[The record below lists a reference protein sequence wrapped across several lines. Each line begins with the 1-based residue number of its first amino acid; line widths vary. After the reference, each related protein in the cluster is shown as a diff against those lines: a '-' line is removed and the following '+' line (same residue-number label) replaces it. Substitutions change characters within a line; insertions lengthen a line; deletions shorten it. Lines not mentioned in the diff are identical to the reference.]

1 MQVRRFRPRA
11 ELRTPMQLYNSLAR
25 RKQTFSPR
33 DPQRVTLYVCG
44 PTVYSYP
51 HIGNARPAV
60 VFDVLYR
67 LLRDRFPNV
76 VYARNITDLDD
87 KINAA
92 AAAESVGID
101 VITQRFARVY
111 HEDMEALGVLAPD
124 IEPCATAHIP
134 EMVSIIELLLA
145 SGHAYVADR
154 HVLFHVP
161 SFPDYGRLS
170 RRDRR
175 EMLAGARVDVAPY
188 KRDDADFV
196 LWKPSTAGQPAWD
209 SPWGPGRPG
218 WHTECVCMIEK
229 HLGQTIDIHGGGHD
243 LQFPHHEN
251 EIAQARCAHGD
262 APLARFWMH
271 NGFVNVNAEKMS
283 KSVGNVLLVR
293 ELLEQAPGEAIRFAL
308 LSAHYRKPLEWN
320 EQTLPRACRVLDRLY
335 AALEGSPVDAGI
347 DIEVPEPIRIP
358 LEDDLN
364 TPLVIASLH
373 AMAQAMP
380 APDAPERARE
390 QARLRAGGRLLG
402 LLQEDANA
410 WTVARRGRVQDVD
423 EIERLVREREQAR
436 ERKDY
441 PEADRL
447 RGLLD
452 ARGIVLKDGPTGT
465 QWRKAG

>member
-1 MQVRRFRPRA
+1 
-11 ELRTPMQLYNSLAR
+11 MQLYNSLAR
-25 RKQTFSPR
+25 RKQPFSPH
-33 DPQRVTLYVCG
+33 DPHRVTLYVCG
-44 PTVYSYP
+44 PTVYSFP

-67 LLRDRFPNV
+67 LLRLHFGTV

-87 KINAA
+87 KIYAA
-92 AAAESVGID
+92 AAAQGVGID
-101 VITQRFARVY
+101 VITQRFTRVY

-124 IEPCATAHIP
+124 LEPRATEHMP
-134 EMVSIIELLLA
+134 EMVAIIESLIG
-145 SGHAYVADR
+145 SGNAYVADG

-196 LWKPSTAGQPAWD
+196 LWKPSAPGQPAWD

-218 WHTECVCMIEK
+218 WHTECVSMIAK

-251 EIAQARCAHGD
+251 EIAQARCAHHD

-283 KSVGNVLLVR
+283 KSIGNVLLVR
-293 ELLEQAPGEAIRFAL
+293 DLLEEAPGEAIRFAL
-308 LSAHYRKPLEWN
+308 LSAHYRKPLDWN
-320 EQTLPRACRVLDRLY
+320 EQTLPRACRALDRMY
-335 AALEGSPVDAGI
+335 AALAGSPCAAGLGVA
-347 DIEVPEPIRIP
+347 VPPP
-358 LEDDLN
+358 VLAALEDDLN
-364 TPLVIASLH
+364 TPQVIASLH
-373 AMAQAMP
+373 AMAQRITTL
-380 APDAPERARE
+380 DARERASE
-390 QARLRAGGRLLG
+390 QARLRAAGALLG
-402 LLQEDANA
+402 LLQGDAGEWA
-410 WTVARRGRVQDVD
+410 DARRGFVQGVD

-441 PEADRL
+441 AEADRI

-452 ARGIVLKDGPTGT
+452 ARGIVLEDGPAGT

>member
-1 MQVRRFRPRA
+1 
-11 ELRTPMQLYNSLAR
+11 MQLYNSLAR
-25 RKQTFSPR
+25 RKQNFTPH
-33 DPQRVTLYVCG
+33 DPQRVTMYVCG

-67 LLRDRFPNV
+67 LLRQRFATV

-92 AAAESVGID
+92 AATQGVAIEI
-101 VITQRFARVY
+101 ITQRFTRVY
-111 HEDMEALGVLAPD
+111 HEDMEALGVLPPD
-124 IEPCATAHIP
+124 VEPRATAHIP
-134 EMVSIIELLLA
+134 EMIAIIRSLID
-145 SGHAYVADR
+145 SDHAYTADG

-175 EMLAGARVDVAPY
+175 EMLAGARVEVAPY

-196 LWKPSTAGQPAWD
+196 LWKPSTPGQPAWD

-229 HLGQTIDIHGGGHD
+229 HLGPTIDIHGGGHD

-251 EIAQARCAHGD
+251 EIAQARCAHHD

-283 KSVGNVLLVR
+283 KSTGNVLLVR
-293 ELLEQAPGEAIRFAL
+293 DLLEEAPGEAIRFAL
-308 LSAHYRKPLEWN
+308 LSAHYRKPLDWN
-320 EQTLPRACRVLDRLY
+320 EDTLPRACKALDRMY
-335 AALEGSPVDAGI
+335 AALEGSPADAGVGVQ
-347 DIEVPEPIRIP
+347 VPPP
-358 LEDDLN
+358 VLAALEDDLN
-364 TPLVIASLH
+364 TPQAIASLH
-373 AMAQAMP
+373 AMAQGIASL
-380 APDAPERARE
+380 AAGERAQE
-390 QARLRAGGRLLG
+390 QARLRAAGILMG
-402 LLQEDANA
+402 LLQADTGA
-410 WTVARRGRVQDVD
+410 WADARRGDVHGVD

-436 ERKDY
+436 QRKDY
-441 PEADRL
+441 AAADRI
-447 RGLLD
+447 RAELD
-452 ARGIVLKDGPTGT
+452 ARGIVLEDGPTGT

>member
-1 MQVRRFRPRA
+1 
-11 ELRTPMQLYNSLAR
+11 MQLYNSLAR
-25 RKQTFSPR
+25 RKQPFSPH
-33 DPQRVTLYVCG
+33 DPHRVTLYVCG
-44 PTVYSYP
+44 PTVYSFP

-67 LLRDRFPNV
+67 LLRLHFGTV

-87 KINAA
+87 KIYAA
-92 AAAESVGID
+92 AAAQGVGID
-101 VITQRFARVY
+101 VITQRFTRVY

-124 IEPCATAHIP
+124 LEPRATEHMP
-134 EMVSIIELLLA
+134 EMVAIIESLIG
-145 SGHAYVADR
+145 SGNAYVADG

-196 LWKPSTAGQPAWD
+196 LWKPSAPGQPAWD

-218 WHTECVCMIEK
+218 WHTECVSMIAK

-251 EIAQARCAHGD
+251 EIAQARCAHQD

-283 KSVGNVLLVR
+283 KSIGNVLLVR
-293 ELLEQAPGEAIRFAL
+293 DLLEEAPGEAIRFAL
-308 LSAHYRKPLEWN
+308 LSAHYRKPLDWN
-320 EQTLPRACRVLDRLY
+320 EQTLPRACRALDRMY
-335 AALEGSPVDAGI
+335 AALAGSPCAAGLGVA
-347 DIEVPEPIRIP
+347 VPPP
-358 LEDDLN
+358 VLAALEDDLN
-364 TPLVIASLH
+364 TPQVIASLH
-373 AMAQAMP
+373 AMAQRITTL
-380 APDAPERARE
+380 DARERASE
-390 QARLRAGGRLLG
+390 QARLRAAGALLG
-402 LLQEDANA
+402 LLQGDAGEWA
-410 WTVARRGRVQDVD
+410 DARRGFVQGVD

-441 PEADRL
+441 AEADRI

-452 ARGIVLKDGPTGT
+452 ARGIVLEDGPAGT

>member
-1 MQVRRFRPRA
+1 MQF
-11 ELRTPMQLYNSLAR
+11 YNSLAR
-25 RKQTFSPR
+25 RKQSFVPQ
-33 DPQRVTLYVCG
+33 DPHRVTLYVCG
-44 PTVYSYP
+44 PTVYSFP

-67 LLRDRFPNV
+67 LLRRRFPGV

-92 AAAESVGID
+92 AAAQGVGIE
-101 VITQRFARVY
+101 VVTERFTRAY
-111 HEDMEALGVLAPD
+111 HEDMDALGVLAPD
-124 IEPCATAHIP
+124 VEPRATAHIP
-134 EMVSIIELLLA
+134 EMVAIIESLIA
-145 SGHAYVADR
+145 SGHAYAADG

-229 HLGQTIDIHGGGHD
+229 HLGHTIDIHGGGHD

-251 EIAQARCAHGD
+251 EIAQARCAHHD
-262 APLARFWMH
+262 APLARFWLH
-271 NGFVNVNAEKMS
+271 NGFVNVDAEKMS
-283 KSVGNVLLVR
+283 KSIGNVLLVR
-293 ELLEQAPGEAIRFAL
+293 DLLQQAPGEAIRFAL
-308 LSAHYRKPLEWN
+308 LSAHYRKPLDWN
-320 EQTLPRACRVLDRLY
+320 EDTLPRACRALDRLY
-335 AALEGSPVDAGI
+335 AALEGSPRDAGAEM
-347 DIEVPEPIRIP
+347 DVPQPVLAA

-364 TPLVIASLH
+364 TPQAIALLH
-373 AMAQAMP
+373 AMAQRISSLDGA
-380 APDAPERARE
+380 ARAHE
-390 QARLRAGGRLLG
+390 QARVRAAGALLG
-402 LLQEDANA
+402 LLQQDCGA
-410 WTVARRGRVQDVD
+410 WTASRRGSVQGVD
-423 EIERLVREREQAR
+423 EIEHLVRERERAR

-441 PEADRL
+441 AEADRI
-447 RGLLD
+447 RAVLD
-452 ARGIVLKDGPTGT
+452 ARGIVLEDGPAGT